1 MSLFRTLRIAVA
13 PGLFVSGLALAAGC
27 VGDDDP
33 VDPGPK
39 YPSEASFCQALAE
52 AVCSGK
58 VVEACY
64 GANNTANT
72 TSCRDAFRGE
82 GCNPNHYGY
91 HHEGAEACIEKMKAI
106 YADGTLTK
114 AELEGADDVCV
125 KALSNTLGVNGPCE
139 VDAQCNAAD
148 GLSCVIKPGLP
159 GTCQVAEEVG
169 GGVSCDAPN
178 QVCVEG
184 FFCIAGNCLDG
195 RQLMEACSETDP
207 CAVELL
213 CLIPPTLMEGECVAK
228 KADGQQCVGNDECVS
243 GFCVTTCRSNLPL
256 TNNAEA
262 CAPFLPGS

>member
-33 VDPGPK
+33 VVPGPK

-52 AVCSGK
+52 AVCSAK
-58 VVEACY
+58 VVEGCY

-106 YADGTLTK
+106 YADGALTK
-114 AELEGADDVCV
+114 AELEGADAVCV
-125 KALSNTLGVNGPCE
+125 KALSNTLGPNGPCE
-139 VDAQCNAAD
+139 VDAQCDAAD
-148 GLSCVIKPGLP
+148 GLSCVIKPGQH
-159 GTCQVAEEVG
+159 GTCQVAEEVEG
-169 GGVSCDAPN
+169 GFPCAAPN

-184 FFCIAGNCLDG
+184 FFCIDGNCLAG
-195 RQLMEACSETDP
+195 RQLNQVCSDVQP

-213 CLIPPTLMEGECVAK
+213 CSIPPTMMEGMCIAK
-228 KADGQQCVGNDECVS
+228 KADGQQCVSDDECVS

-256 TNNAEA
+256 IDPEA
-262 CAPFLPGS
+262 CASFLPG